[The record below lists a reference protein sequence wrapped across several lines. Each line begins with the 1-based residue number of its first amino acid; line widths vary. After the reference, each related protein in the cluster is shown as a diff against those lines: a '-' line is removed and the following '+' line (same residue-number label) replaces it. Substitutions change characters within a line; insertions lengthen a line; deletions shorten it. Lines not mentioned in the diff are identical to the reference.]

1 MKQEYYGFLERQATL
16 FYIQTCFISRQFKYV
31 FLKKLKCLYEAKIK
45 LVLFGR
51 TLNTDNWTEANINI
65 ICASTSKRPK
75 NLGSHS
81 LKKAHRFLDLSA
93 KNNTVDVVSQ
103 FKILGVIISSDL
115 TWNSHIDYI
124 CSKACKR
131 LYSIRILKRSGIPI
145 HDLAQIYCTFVRP
158 ILEYACQV
166 WHFSRTEK
174 LANQIEQIQKRAVK
188 TILPNLSSHS
198 ERLVFL
204 KLDTLADRRQLLGYK
219 VYKSIVIDDTNKLN
233 RLPSVPTNHR
243 YSLRTPKTF
252 PLLKCNTDRFSKSF
266 ICQALKLWDSCA

>member
-1 MKQEYYGFLERQATL
+1 MTTSTSTKKHQTTTIALTVKLTSTKNKHVMKQEYYGFLERQATL

-31 FLKKLKCLYEAKIK
+31 FFKKLKCLYEAKIK

-124 CSKACKR
+124 CSKESKR
-131 LYSIRILKRSGIPI
+131 LYSIRILK
-145 HDLAQIYCTFVRP
+145 
-158 ILEYACQV
+158 
-166 WHFSRTEK
+166 
-174 LANQIEQIQKRAVK
+174 
-188 TILPNLSSHS
+188 
-198 ERLVFL
+198 
-204 KLDTLADRRQLLGYK
+204 
-219 VYKSIVIDDTNKLN
+219 
-233 RLPSVPTNHR
+233 
-243 YSLRTPKTF
+243 
-252 PLLKCNTDRFSKSF
+252 
-266 ICQALKLWDSCA
+266 